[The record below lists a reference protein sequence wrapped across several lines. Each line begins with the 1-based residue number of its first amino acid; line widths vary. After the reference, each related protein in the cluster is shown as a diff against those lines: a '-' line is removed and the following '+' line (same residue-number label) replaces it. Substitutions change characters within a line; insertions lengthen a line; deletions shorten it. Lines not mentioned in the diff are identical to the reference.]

1 MGGDMKTLLVLR
13 HAKSSWDHA
22 QLTDFERPLNSR
34 GKRDAP
40 RMGKLLH
47 DENLVPDL
55 IISSSAIRAL
65 TTAEAVASSCE
76 YDNEIQY
83 TRRLYHS
90 DPDDFIEQLQAVD
103 DKFERVLLVG
113 HNPGM
118 EELVEVLTGLWER
131 MPTAALAHLALP
143 IDSWAQLDED
153 IEAELVTLWRPKE
166 LS

>member
-1 MGGDMKTLLVLR
+1 MKTLLVLR
-13 HAKSSWDHA
+13 HAKSSWDNA

-55 IISSSAIRAL
+55 IISSSAVRAI
-65 TTAEAVASSCE
+65 TTAEAVASSCD
-76 YDNEIQY
+76 YDQEIRY

-90 DPDDFIEQLQAVD
+90 DPDDFIEQLQGID
-103 DKFERVLLVG
+103 DKYERVLLVG

-131 MPTAALAHLALP
+131 MPTAALAQLKLP
-143 IDSWAQLDED
+143 IDRWMQLDED
-153 IEAELVTLWRPKE
+153 IEAELVTLWRPKD